1 MSWECISYW
10 IEHHPGLASWV
21 QAVFSIIAI
30 GAAAC
35 FPYFHER
42 AKEKRA
48 TKATLK
54 SLIYL
59 ASELVG
65 MQRRL
70 LSALLDQRGYVVWG
84 LGRGP
89 ADLKLLGG
97 LVEEIQASMHVG
109 FHLAYLSELRA
120 GFGHAL
126 NLSALMA
133 KNNFIEIRSEH
144 DYEHQ
149 LNDQKSMLTRA
160 QSVLDLMTRERDEL

>member
-1 MSWECISYW
+1 MSWECVSYW

-35 FPYFHER
+35 FPYIHER

-48 TKATLK
+48 TKATLT

-84 LGRGP
+84 QGRGP
-89 ADLKLLGG
+89 ADLKLLGV
-97 LVEEIQASMHVG
+97 LVSEIQASMHVG

-120 GFGHAL
+120 GFAHAL
-126 NLSALMA
+126 DLSGQMVVR
-133 KNNFIEIRSEH
+133 NFGELGSQY
-144 DYEHQ
+144 DYEH
-149 LNDQKSMLTRA
+149 LVNDQKSMLARA
-160 QSVLDLMTRERDEL
+160 ESVLSLMTAERENN